1 MAAQQSL
8 RHAFL
13 TLAGLDGRLL
23 DPTEP
28 LQVSGLRSG
37 DSSTAV
43 AEKLKGTAT
52 KGALALWCVGG
63 NRIVT
68 WGRSIKEA
76 TVRWSK
82 ISSRTFSRSI
92 QQSVRLLQFW
102 QMAAL
107 WRGAIP
113 AGVATAPE
121 SLTNWGMFSRSMLQA
136 LPLLQSWQMEALWR
150 GEIRTGVTTAPVSVT
165 NWGMFSRSMLQ
176 SARLLQ
182 FWQMAALWRGAIPTG
197 GEQQHSQRSVQ
208 IFVANCGII
217 FAANKLLHVTYW
229 YQDVRH
235 LTAWKWHCRRNEGWC
250 CGCLECLLW
259 TDVTSLYMQMPSN
272 RQRED
277 DPGLLF
283 GVFSLLRT
291 TPTSNKRDFLSC
303 WIINSGAI
311 QSCNL

>member
-197 GEQQHSQRSVQ
+197 GGTAAQSEISSNICSKLWHYFCCEQVAACYVLVPRCAPSHSVEVALQEERRMVLRVSWVFALNRRDQFIYADAFKPPTGGRPWLAVRSV
-208 IFVANCGII
+208 F
-217 FAANKLLHVTYW
+217 FT
-229 YQDVRH
+229 
-235 LTAWKWHCRRNEGWC
+235 
-250 CGCLECLLW
+250 
-259 TDVTSLYMQMPSN
+259 
-272 RQRED
+272 
-277 DPGLLF
+277 
-283 GVFSLLRT
+283 
-291 TPTSNKRDFLSC
+291 
-303 WIINSGAI
+303 
-311 QSCNL
+311 

>member
-1 MAAQQSL
+1 MQPDSKRRKCRDETKEVGEPDSTLQLNVVLPSGRCAALSL
-8 RHAFL
+8 PLNRWHRSWSENGCAAVFE
-13 TLAGLDGRLL
+13 ACFPNGRLL

-37 DSSTAV
+37 DSTTAV
-43 AEKLKGTAT
+43 AQKLKGTAK
-52 KGALALWCVGG
+52 KGTLALWCVGG

-92 QQSVRLLQFW
+92 QQSVRLLQSW

-107 WRGAIP
+107 WHGAIP
-113 AGVATAPE
+113 AAVATAPE
-121 SLTNWGMFSRSMLQA
+121 SL
-136 LPLLQSWQMEALWR
+136 
-150 GEIRTGVTTAPVSVT
+150 T

-217 FAANKLLHVTYW
+217 FAANKLLHVTYS

-235 LTAWKWHCRRNEGWC
+235 LTAWKWRCRRNEGWC
-250 CGCLECLLW
+250 CGLSWVFAL
-259 TDVTSLYMQMPSN
+259 N
-272 RQRED
+272 RRDQFIYADAFKPPTGGR
-277 DPGLLF
+277 PWLAVRS
-283 GVFSLLRT
+283 VFFT
-291 TPTSNKRDFLSC
+291 
-303 WIINSGAI
+303 
-311 QSCNL
+311 